1 MNIYEEID
9 NFKYL
14 QSDDLNN
21 CYFMPL
27 NPHTDLYVWGKTFFW
42 FYCILQINSGVY
54 MGIIHSARS
63 ASPALAGFPAPPV

>member
-21 CYFMPL
+21 CYFMPFKSPYRFICL
-27 NPHTDLYVWGKTFFW
+27 GYNVFLVLLY
-42 FYCILQINSGVY
+42 
-54 MGIIHSARS
+54 
-63 ASPALAGFPAPPV
+63 LAD